1 MLIIGCGDIGQRV
14 ARLYLG
20 AGETVRGLVRGAAR
34 AMRLEQ
40 DGIRALRLDLD
51 QEPPP
56 DPLPDLASRDERVL
70 YLVPPPDQ
78 GSGDVRL
85 GRVLAAFAR
94 DGQPRRLVYLS
105 TSGVYGDCRGAWV
118 DEGHPP
124 RPGEERSRRRLDA
137 EEQVRAWGAASGG
150 EWVILRV
157 GGIYGPAR
165 LPLARL
171 RQGLPMVRAEEAP
184 FTNRIHEDDLSR
196 VCMAAL
202 EAPVAGEVFNV
213 SDGHPGTM
221 TEYFDR
227 VADLAGL
234 PRPPKISMAEA
245 AEQLSP
251 TLMSYL
257 RESRRLDTS
266 KMRARLGVELRYP
279 TLEDGLA
286 ACFAAA

>member
-20 AGETVRGLVRGAAR
+20 GGEVVRGLVRSAAR
-34 AMRLEQ
+34 AITLNQ
-40 DGIRALRLDLD
+40 AGILAVQMDLD
-51 QEPPP
+51 QEP
-56 DPLPDLASRDERVL
+56 LPTLTRRGERVL
-70 YLVPPPDQ
+70 YLAPPPDQ
-78 GSGDVRL
+78 GSGDTRL
-85 GRVLAAFAR
+85 RRVLAAMER
-94 DGQPRRLVYLS
+94 DGQPRRLVYMS

-118 DEGHPP
+118 DESQPP

-137 EEQVRAWGAASGG
+137 EQQVRAWGQAGGG
-150 EWVILRV
+150 EFVILRV

-171 RQGLPMVRAEEAP
+171 RQRLPMVREEDAP

-202 EAPVAGEVFNV
+202 EAPVAGEVFNI

-221 TEYFDR
+221 AEYFDR

-234 PRPPKISMAEA
+234 PHPPKISMAEA
-245 AEQLSP
+245 NEQLSP
-251 TLMSYL
+251 ALLSYL
-257 RESRRLDTS
+257 RESRRLDTQ
-266 KMRARLGVELRYP
+266 KMRGRLGVELRYP
-279 TLEDGLA
+279 TLEEGLA
-286 ACFAAA
+286 ACFAGV